1 MVCCCIDLA
10 ISKISYKKPIRIKE
24 KYYSKLKKDA
34 SFDKQTTDST
44 MVFMSKGDQD
54 LIATTPRSKDTS
66 PVSSTD
72 SFETTSREEST
83 TTEDLTTTISL
94 PRDDTSCHC
103 GIFLGSQFV
112 KGSSEQPKGEPAI
125 STTLER
131 SFACNAIGQKQ
142 CQTKCLEK
150 VFI

>member
-1 MVCCCIDLA
+1 MTFV
-10 ISKISYKKPIRIKE
+10 SKE
-24 KYYSKLKKDA
+24 
-34 SFDKQTTDST
+34 
-44 MVFMSKGDQD
+44 DQD
-54 LIATTPRSKDTS
+54 LMATTPYSKDTS
-66 PVSSTD
+66 PVTNTN
-72 SFETTSREEST
+72 SFEATSKEESN
-83 TTEDLTTTISL
+83 TTEDLKTTISL
-94 PRDDTSCHC
+94 PRDDTSCNC

-142 CQTKCLEK
+142 CQTKCLEQ